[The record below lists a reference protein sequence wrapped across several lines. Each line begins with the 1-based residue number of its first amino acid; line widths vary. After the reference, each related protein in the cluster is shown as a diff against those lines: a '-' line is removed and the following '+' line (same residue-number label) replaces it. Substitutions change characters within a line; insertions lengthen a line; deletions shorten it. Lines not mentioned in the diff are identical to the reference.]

1 MGLFRFG
8 PEQINIQLGNITFV
22 KLPPGDLS
30 EVVPPVLFP
39 NTEVKRFSADD
50 TEGEG
55 SCGKYVIARRL
66 FFNLFKDNYPPF
78 GGFFLS
84 FFRVK
89 KGKKL
94 YITSHIFVLKE

>member
-8 PEQINIQLGNITFV
+8 LGQINIQLGNTNIV

-66 FFNLFKDNYPPF
+66 FFNLFNAQLSPFWGIFCFKRDIFEGCLTGGNYNP
-78 GGFFLS
+78 G
-84 FFRVK
+84 VCQ
-89 KGKKL
+89 
-94 YITSHIFVLKE
+94 

>member
-8 PEQINIQLGNITFV
+8 LGQINIQLGNTNIV

-66 FFNLFKDNYPPF
+66 FFNLLARNYPPF
-78 GGFFLS
+78 GGFF
-84 FFRVK
+84 
-89 KGKKL
+89 
-94 YITSHIFVLKE
+94 VLREIYLKAV